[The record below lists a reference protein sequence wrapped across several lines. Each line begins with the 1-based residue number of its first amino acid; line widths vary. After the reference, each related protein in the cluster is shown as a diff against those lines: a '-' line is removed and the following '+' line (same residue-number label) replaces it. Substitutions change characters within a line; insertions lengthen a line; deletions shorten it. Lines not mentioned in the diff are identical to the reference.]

1 MAHDAAS
8 GQALKKIARV
18 VDGGD
23 DATRATHP
31 MLGLPLGLR
40 AAYAGL
46 DAGATGLSLEGGA
59 AALGPQA
66 RDRGLPLL
74 DAPPAGLALVIR
86 ADALVSA
93 ELLKRLAPGEVVADP
108 DGTPVAGLVSVAAD
122 ESPLAALS
130 RGRAHPFEPDQ
141 RLYALLPND
150 AATTKAARRTLLRG
164 LTKPQDGPASRYIN
178 RKVSTWV
185 TARVVPFGVTPNMM
199 TVVVALFG
207 LAGGWFATSPLWA
220 AQVLAAFLYQM
231 HSILDGCDGEIARL
245 TKNFS
250 KHGALID
257 SVVDDLSNML
267 FFVGLSIGVHRS
279 LDTAWP
285 LWFGAVTAVGY
296 LGITFIQFKKVLRE
310 TGTGFKATFWD
321 TAKPRPLWYRVL
333 HAALRRDVFILICFA
348 LVLVGAA
355 PALVAAMPFAAV
367 GTLAASLQ
375 RAGQ

>member
-1 MAHDAAS
+1 MAHEATS
-8 GQALKKIARV
+8 RQALEKIARV
-18 VDGGD
+18 VGDG
-23 DATRATHP
+23 DAVTRP
-31 MLGLPLGLR
+31 LLGMPLGLR
-40 AAYAGL
+40 AAYAAL
-46 DAGATGLSLEGGA
+46 DAGATGLVLGGSATALA
-59 AALGPQA
+59 AQA
-66 RDRGLPLL
+66 RDRGLPVL
-74 DAPPAGLALVIR
+74 DAPPAGPALVIR

-108 DGTPVAGLVSVAAD
+108 DGVPVAGLVTVAAG
-122 ESPLAALS
+122 ESPLVALT

-141 RLYALLPND
+141 RLYAQLPND

-164 LTKPQDGPASRYIN
+164 LTKPQDGPASRHIN

-185 TARVVPFGVTPNMM
+185 TARLVPLGVTPTMM

-207 LAGGWFATSPLWA
+207 LAGGWFATSPEWA
-220 AQVLAAFLYQM
+220 VQVFAAFLYQM

-245 TKNFS
+245 TKNFG
-250 KHGALID
+250 KHGALLD

-267 FFVGLSIGVHRS
+267 FFVGLSVGVHRA

-333 HAALRRDVFILICFA
+333 HASLRRDVFILICFA

-355 PALVAAMPFAAV
+355 PALVAIMPFAAV
-367 GTLAASLQ
+367 GTLAASFR